1 MNKLF
6 TDEIRVGFNPQQ
18 YTVEEGVNNVEVCV
32 VLDLI
37 LQRDGVAVQ
46 VTTSDSSAMSKSPI
60 SHLLHQLQ
68 PNDSA
73 GGQDY
78 TSLNQTLVF
87 NSGQQQMC
95 VDIGILDDSLTEPP
109 ELFFVNLES
118 LTGEE
123 IFGSPAE
130 VVIFDN
136 DGGEFAVVGHWSC

>member
-6 TDEIRVGFNPQQ
+6 ADEVRVGFNPQQ

-46 VTTSDSSAMSKSPI
+46 VTTSDSSATSKSPI

-68 PNDSA
+68 PNDPT
-73 GGQDY
+73 GGEDY

-95 VDIGILDDSLTEPP
+95 VIIGILDDSFTEPQ
-109 ELFFVNLES
+109 ELFLVNLES

-123 IFGSPAE
+123 IFVSPAG
-130 VVIFDN
+130 VFIFDN